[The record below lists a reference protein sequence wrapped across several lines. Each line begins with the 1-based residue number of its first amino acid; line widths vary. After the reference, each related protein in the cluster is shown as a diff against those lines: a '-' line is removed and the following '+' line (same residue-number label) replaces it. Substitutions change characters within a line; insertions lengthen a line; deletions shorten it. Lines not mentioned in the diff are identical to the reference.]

1 MNMSTGIRT
10 GWSDSYSSCVS
21 ATTISSSKSN
31 SAGANKAAVVAA
43 NDWRNLECSNSARD
57 VVPEYMSK
65 GDKRFL
71 DTYEVLQK
79 WLSIPSNINKTDSL
93 PNSQSGSNRDHS
105 FTIGNKGELTTWTF
119 IDENQEL
126 KSELERVISSN
137 SKESNYR
144 FDIWINPREKPCGSG
159 CTPMRQEL
167 EKDIDFSK
175 KLPRISVRRLG
186 PQGYWRTAGHEVSKC
201 N

>member
-1 MNMSTGIRT
+1 SYTTCRQNPDQPPTVSPIPGVVFQQSNCASEMSATINSKCTLSMNMSNGVRT

-21 ATTISSSKSN
+21 ATTIAKSN
-31 SAGANKAAVVAA
+31 TEGANKAAVVAA
-43 NDWRNLECSNSARD
+43 NDWRNLECSNSASD

-126 KSELERVISSN
+126 KSELEKVISSN
-137 SKESNYR
+137 
-144 FDIWINPREKPCGSG
+144 
-159 CTPMRQEL
+159 
-167 EKDIDFSK
+167 
-175 KLPRISVRRLG
+175 
-186 PQGYWRTAGHEVSKC
+186 
-201 N
+201 